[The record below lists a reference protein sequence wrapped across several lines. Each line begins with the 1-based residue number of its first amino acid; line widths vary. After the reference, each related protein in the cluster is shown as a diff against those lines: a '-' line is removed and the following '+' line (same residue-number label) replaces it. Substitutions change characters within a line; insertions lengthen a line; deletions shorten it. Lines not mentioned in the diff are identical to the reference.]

1 MSYHKLWRKAQDNPT
16 EFSVWIS
23 LLDLVEKQQNIEY
36 ARQAFGAFFKR
47 FPYCYGY
54 WKKFADMERHKGN
67 KEKCLQV
74 YELGVKTIPL
84 SVDLWT
90 AYLDAATE
98 YYHTHDDY
106 EDKMRSLY
114 ESALD
119 AAGLEFRSDALWEHY
134 ISWESGHNR
143 LVNAANIYARL
154 LSIPTQLYFQNWD
167 SFNKLVEENRPE
179 DILSKNEFASM
190 LAQASLASGKPISLG
205 KQSEEAHDELEPPI
219 LGSAKPMIEITDA
232 VRSSIRQMII
242 DSREQI
248 YRATYMQIMRRW
260 YFEEKIRRPYFH
272 VKPLEE
278 VQLNNWAEYI
288 SFEEAEAATVISH
301 ISEQIKLTH
310 QLSGDELEEAVSQSP
325 EVKLAKRRVRIL
337 YERCLVACALY
348 EHFWIR
354 YAKYLEYIERDIPAA
369 REVWRRACNT
379 HLPYKPTIHW
389 HWGCFEDRHPASLDN
404 PPKFEVLTCLDI
416 LTDLEKRL
424 TDSAL
429 VCCRRADAL
438 RRAGKPL
445 FDVVA
450 CLRNGINRLRYLV
463 QEQNKVAQCVSGATA
478 SRTVA
483 QAIATASQARAGAGV
498 LAGRLARLFHRNEL
512 LCSEGIPVWMLLLG
526 TKYEEDEDEPAL
538 MDMPKTEETK
548 NNEKQEEPESTTNGT
563 DKPSKEENS
572 PEAVKM
578 DGDDG
583 DNEGEDDV
591 DETTETEAVGSDH
604 ETDSEIEAASSDNDV
619 TMDEETDEEASQ
631 KPAKNNT
638 TNKDDYTNEDELD
651 ESGSPPILVVPCSQK
666 KKKHHKRKHREGKK
680 SKRKHGSSKRAK
692 LEDKGSRDGNG
703 DGEGEVNEGNG
714 SEDESKASPEVDQAA
729 EEEERIRALL
739 NKRHKVIE
747 IRAPLPSELTDE
759 DLVVISGEEAA
770 IRVLKEAIEYDPRNE
785 RLYTQ
790 LLDIIYQRRPADI
803 EGFIEACNLAT
814 IDSVLPAHIK
824 LAFCQRK
831 LQFLE
836 EFDTDLSRLNATYEE
851 YITLCEAVNTGV
863 TASAVARGSSRLMT
877 GYQLPDLLNLP
888 TTSLRVNAVI
898 GANPCEMLVSAT
910 PVSRT
915 PCLNTDQAA
924 LEAAASVGT
933 PAPDPSTAAGY
944 YTAGAYEPLAAALG
958 NTSGLPPAIPT
969 GIPVMTPSV
978 AILPGMSDT
987 STSGA
992 TDPYAAYYYTAPAGV
1007 TSSVLAP
1014 VVVPKGVDMNLS
1026 ASLAVSSSTVASVTT
1041 ATSSS
1046 ASSVSVAQ

>member
-1 MSYHKLWRKAQDNPT
+1 MSFHKLWRKAQDNPT

-36 ARQAFGAFFKR
+36 ARQAFDAFFKR

-67 KEKCLQV
+67 RERCLQV
-74 YELGVKTIPL
+74 FEMGVKTIPL

-90 AYLDAATE
+90 AYLDAAIE

-106 EDKMRSLY
+106 ETKMRSLY

-119 AAGLEFRSDALWEHY
+119 SAGLEFRSDALWEHY

-179 DILSKNEFASM
+179 DILSKNE
-190 LAQASLASGKPISLG
+190 LASFLAKISVSAGKPISLD
-205 KQSEEAHDELEPPI
+205 QSTEEACDGLEPPI
-219 LGSAKPMIEITDA
+219 LGSTKPVMEITDA
-232 VRSSIRQMII
+232 IRSSLRQMII

-278 VQLNNWAEYI
+278 VQLNNWAEYL

-301 ISEQIKLTH
+301 IREQIKATN
-310 QLSGDELEEAVSQSP
+310 QLSDDKLEEAVLECS
-325 EVKLAKRRVRIL
+325 EVKLAKRRVRVL

-348 EHFWIR
+348 EHLWIR
-354 YAKYLEYIERDIPAA
+354 YAKYLEYTEGDIPAA

-389 HWGCFEDRHPASLDN
+389 HWGCFEDRYPANLDN
-404 PPKFEVLTCLDI
+404 PQRFEVLTCLDI

-445 FDVVA
+445 FDIIS

-483 QAIATASQARAGAGV
+483 QAIATAAQARAGAGV
-498 LAGRLARLFHRNEL
+498 LAGRLARLFHRNKS
-512 LCSEGIPVWMLLLG
+512 LCSDGIPVWMLLLS
-526 TKYEEDEDEPAL
+526 TKYEEEKDDESMIIDL
-538 MDMPKTEETK
+538 PKIEET
-548 NNEKQEEPESTTNGT
+548 NSNEKIVEEESTNGQTEKSAEVAASPKASKVDEEVTLDKSKDIDTLTSEPES
-563 DKPSKEENS
+563 
-572 PEAVKM
+572 
-578 DGDDG
+578 
-583 DNEGEDDV
+583 
-591 DETTETEAVGSDH
+591 
-604 ETDSEIEAASSDNDV
+604 DSEIEAASSDNDV
-619 TMDEETDEEASQ
+619 TMDEEIDDENSH
-631 KPAKNNT
+631 KPVMDTTT
-638 TNKDDYTNEDELD
+638 TNKNECMSEDAID
-651 ESGSPPILVVPCSQK
+651 ESSSPPILVVPCSQK
-666 KKKHHKRKHREGKK
+666 KKKHHKRKHRE
-680 SKRKHGSSKRAK
+680 SKRSRRKHSSSKKAKSENEGSSEEEKG
-692 LEDKGSRDGNG
+692 EDNVEDQSG
-703 DGEGEVNEGNG
+703 
-714 SEDESKASPEVDQAA
+714 DESKPAPEVDQTA
-729 EEEERIRALL
+729 EEEERIRILL
-739 NKRHKVIE
+739 NRRHKVIE
-747 IRAPLPSELTDE
+747 IRAPSPSELTDE
-759 DLVVISGEEAA
+759 DLVIISSEEAA
-770 IRVLKEAIEYDPRNE
+770 IRVLKEAIDYDPRNE
-785 RLYTQ
+785 RLYAQ
-790 LLDIIYQRRPADI
+790 LLDIIYQRTPVDI
-803 EGFIEACNLAT
+803 EGFIEATNLAT

-836 EFDTDLSRLNATYEE
+836 EFDSDLSRLNATYEE
-851 YITLCEAVNTGV
+851 YMNLCDAINTGV
-863 TASAVARGSSRLMT
+863 TTSAIARGASRLMS

-888 TTSLRVNAVI
+888 TTSLRVSSVI
-898 GANPCEMLVSAT
+898 GANPCEMVVSAA
-910 PVSRT
+910 PVGRT
-915 PCLNTDQAA
+915 PCLNTDQSA

-933 PAPDPSTAAGY
+933 PAPEPSTAAGY
-944 YTAGAYEPLAAALG
+944 YTAGGYEPLAAALG
-958 NTSGLPPAIPT
+958 NTSGLPPSVPT

-978 AILPGMSDT
+978 AILSSVSDT

-992 TDPYAAYYYTAPAGV
+992 AGLTADAYATYYYTAASGA
-1007 TSSVLAP
+1007 SSVLAP
-1014 VVVPKGVDMNLS
+1014 VVVPAATVDINLS
-1026 ASLAVSSSTVASVTT
+1026 ASLAVTSSLVTSVTT
-1041 ATSSS
+1041 ALSSTVS
-1046 ASSVSVAQ
+1046 AGQ

>member
-1 MSYHKLWRKAQDNPT
+1 MSFHKLWRKAQDNPT

-36 ARQAFGAFFKR
+36 ARQAFDAFFKR

-74 YELGVKTIPL
+74 YEMGVKTIPL

-106 EDKMRSLY
+106 ETKMRSLY
-114 ESALD
+114 ESAVD
-119 AAGLEFRSDALWEHY
+119 SAGLEFRSDALWEHY

-190 LAQASLASGKPISLG
+190 VSQISAATGKPISLE
-205 KQSEEAHDELEPPI
+205 QSTGDISDELEPPI
-219 LGSAKPMIEITDA
+219 LGSTKPVIEITDS
-232 VRSSIRQMII
+232 VRASVRQMII

-278 VQLNNWAEYI
+278 VQLNNWAEYL
-288 SFEEAEAATVISH
+288 SFEEAEAGTVISH
-301 ISEQIKLTH
+301 IREQIKVTN
-310 QLSGDELEEAVSQSP
+310 QLSDDKLEEAVLEYP
-325 EVKLAKRRVRIL
+325 EVKLAKRRVRVL

-354 YAKYLEYIERDIPAA
+354 YAKYLEYTEGDISAA
-369 REVWRRACNT
+369 REVWRRACIT

-389 HWGCFEDRHPASLDN
+389 HWGCFEDRYPACLDN
-404 PPKFEVLTCLDI
+404 PQKFEVLTCLDI

-445 FDVVA
+445 FDIIA

-483 QAIATASQARAGAGV
+483 QAIATAAQARAGAGV
-498 LAGRLARLFHRNEL
+498 LAGRLARLFHRNESL
-512 LCSEGIPVWMLLLG
+512 APDGIPVWMLLLS
-526 TKYEEDEDEPAL
+526 TKYEEEEDESMIIDL
-538 MDMPKTEETK
+538 PKIEETNLK
-548 NNEKQEEPESTTNGT
+548 EKIVGAESNDNLNEKSDEA
-563 DKPSKEENS
+563 SKS
-572 PEAVKM
+572 PEATK
-578 DGDDG
+578 
-583 DNEGEDDV
+583 V
-591 DETTETEAVGSDH
+591 DEENITDEAKEINTLTSDR
-604 ETDSEIEAASSDNDV
+604 ESDSDIEAASSDNDV
-619 TMDEETDEEASQ
+619 TMDEETDEESSE
-631 KPAKNNT
+631 KPAMDAT
-638 TNKDDYTNEDELD
+638 TTSNKDEHTNEDALD

-666 KKKHHKRKHREGKK
+666 KKKHHKRRHRESKK
-680 SKRKHGSSKRAK
+680 SRRKHSSSKKPK
-692 LEDKGSRDGNG
+692 LEDES
-703 DGEGEVNEGNG
+703 
-714 SEDESKASPEVDQAA
+714 SEKEDKDEENAEDVSGDESKPVPEVDQTA
-729 EEEERIRALL
+729 EEEERIRILL
-739 NKRHKVIE
+739 NRRHKVIE
-747 IRAPLPSELTDE
+747 IHAPSPSELTDE
-759 DLVVISGEEAA
+759 DRVVISCEEAA
-770 IRVLKEAIEYDPRNE
+770 IKVLKEAIDYDPRNE
-785 RLYTQ
+785 RLYAQ
-790 LLDIIYQRRPADI
+790 LLDIIYQRRPVDI
-803 EGFIEACNLAT
+803 EGFIEATNLAT

-851 YITLCEAVNTGV
+851 YMSLCDAINTGV
-863 TASAVARGSSRLMT
+863 TTSAIARGASRLIS

-888 TTSLRVNAVI
+888 TTSLRVSSVI
-898 GANPCEMLVSAT
+898 GANSCEMVVSAA
-910 PVSRT
+910 PVGRT
-915 PCLNTDQAA
+915 PCLNTDQSA

-944 YTAGAYEPLAAALG
+944 YTAGGYEPLAAALG
-958 NTSGLPPAIPT
+958 NTSGLPPPVPT

-978 AILPGMSDT
+978 AILPGVSDT

-992 TDPYAAYYYTAPAGV
+992 AGLTADAYATYYYTATTGA
-1007 TSSVLAP
+1007 SSVLAP
-1014 VVVPKGVDMNLS
+1014 VIVPAAVDVNLS
-1026 ASLAVSSSTVASVTT
+1026 ASSGVTSSIVTSVTT
-1041 ATSSS
+1041 SLSSTI
-1046 ASSVSVAQ
+1046 SVGQ

>member
-1 MSYHKLWRKAQDNPT
+1 MSFHKLWRKAQDNPT

-36 ARQAFGAFFKR
+36 ARQAFDAFFKR

-67 KEKCLQV
+67 KERCLQV

-90 AYLDAATE
+90 AYLDAAIE

-106 EDKMRSLY
+106 ETKMRSLY
-114 ESALD
+114 ESAVD
-119 AAGLEFRSDALWEHY
+119 SAGLEFRSDALWEHY

-143 LVNAANIYARL
+143 LVNAVNIYARL

-190 LAQASLASGKPISLG
+190 VAQISVASGKPISLEKAMG
-205 KQSEEAHDELEPPI
+205 DVSDELEPPI
-219 LGSAKPMIEITDA
+219 LGSTKPTIEITDA
-232 VRSSIRQMII
+232 VRTSIRQMII

-278 VQLNNWAEYI
+278 VQLNNWAEYL
-288 SFEEAEAATVISH
+288 SFEEAEAGTVISH
-301 ISEQIKLTH
+301 IREQMKATS
-310 QLSGDELEEAVSQSP
+310 QLSDDKLEEAVLQCP
-325 EVKLAKRRVRIL
+325 EVKLAKRRVRVL

-354 YAKYLEYIERDIPAA
+354 YAKYLEYTEGDIAAA
-369 REVWRRACNT
+369 REVWRRACIT

-389 HWGCFEDRHPASLDN
+389 HWGCFEDRYPACLDN
-404 PPKFEVLTCLDI
+404 PQKFEVLTCLDI

-445 FDVVA
+445 FDIIA

-483 QAIATASQARAGAGV
+483 QAIATAAQARAGAGV
-498 LAGRLARLFHRNEL
+498 LAGRLARLFHRNESL
-512 LCSEGIPVWMLLLG
+512 APEGIPVWMLLLS
-526 TKYEEDEDEPAL
+526 TKYEEDEDESMIL
-538 MDMPKTEETK
+538 DLPKIEET
-548 NNEKQEEPESTTNGT
+548 NSNEKSVEAEST
-563 DKPSKEENS
+563 DKSLDKS
-572 PEAVKM
+572 DEAVTSPKAAKA
-578 DGDDG
+578 D
-583 DNEGEDDV
+583 EEDVV
-591 DETTETEAVGSDH
+591 DKAKVNSVDSDH
-604 ETDSEIEAASSDNDV
+604 ESDSEVEAASSDNDV
-619 TMDEETDEEASQ
+619 TMDEETDEENHQ
-631 KPAKNNT
+631 KSVTDT
-638 TNKDDYTNEDELD
+638 TTSNKDEHANEDALD

-666 KKKHHKRKHREGKK
+666 KKKHHKRKHRESKK
-680 SKRKHGSSKRAK
+680 SKRKHNSSKKAK
-692 LEDKGSRDGNG
+692 LE
-703 DGEGEVNEGNG
+703 EEG
-714 SEDESKASPEVDQAA
+714 SEKEEKEEEENAEDVSGDESKPAPEVDQTA
-729 EEEERIRALL
+729 EEEERIRNLL
-739 NKRHKVIE
+739 NRRHKVIE
-747 IRAPLPSELTDE
+747 IHAPSPSELTDE
-759 DLVVISGEEAA
+759 DRVVISCEEAA
-770 IRVLKEAIEYDPRNE
+770 IRVLKEAIDYDPRNE
-785 RLYTQ
+785 RLYAQ
-790 LLDIIYQRRPADI
+790 LLDIIYQRRPIDI
-803 EGFIEACNLAT
+803 EGFIEATNLAT

-851 YITLCEAVNTGV
+851 YMSLCDAINTGV
-863 TASAVARGSSRLMT
+863 TTSAIARGASRLIS

-888 TTSLRVNAVI
+888 TTSLRVSSVI
-898 GANPCEMLVSAT
+898 GANPCEMVVSAA
-910 PVSRT
+910 PVGRT
-915 PCLNTDQAA
+915 PCLNTDQSA

-944 YTAGAYEPLAAALG
+944 YTAGGYEPLAAALG
-958 NTSGLPPAIPT
+958 NTSGLPPPVPT

-978 AILPGMSDT
+978 TILPGVSDT

-992 TDPYAAYYYTAPAGV
+992 AGLTADAAYATYYYTATTGA
-1007 TSSVLAP
+1007 SSVLAP
-1014 VVVPKGVDMNLS
+1014 VVVPAVAAAAAAAVDINLS
-1026 ASLAVSSSTVASVTT
+1026 ASSAV
-1041 ATSSS
+1041 TSSIVTS
-1046 ASSVSVAQ
+1046 ITTSVPSVVSVGQ

>member
-1 MSYHKLWRKAQDNPT
+1 MSFHKLWRKAQDNPT

-36 ARQAFGAFFKR
+36 ARQAFDAFFKR

-67 KEKCLQV
+67 KERCLQV
-74 YELGVKTIPL
+74 YELGVKTTPL

-90 AYLDAATE
+90 AYLDAAIE
-98 YYHTHDDY
+98 YYHSRDDY
-106 EDKMRSLY
+106 EFRMRSLY
-114 ESALD
+114 EAALD

-179 DILSKNEFASM
+179 DILSKKEFASM
-190 LAQASLASGKPISLG
+190 LAQVSVAAGKPISLEQ
-205 KQSEEAHDELEPPI
+205 QSEEANDELEPPI
-219 LGSAKPMIEITDA
+219 LGSTKPAIEITDA
-232 VRSSIRQMII
+232 IRSSIRQMII

-278 VQLNNWAEYI
+278 VQLNNWGEYL

-301 ISEQIKLTH
+301 IREQIKLTS
-310 QLSGDELEEAVSQSP
+310 QLSDDKLEEAVFQCP

-354 YAKYLEYIERDIPAA
+354 YAKYLEYTERDIPAA

-389 HWGCFEDRHPASLDN
+389 HWGCFEDRYPASLDN
-404 PPKFEVLTCLDI
+404 PPKFEVITCLDI

-429 VCCRRADAL
+429 VCSRRADAL

-445 FDVVA
+445 FDVIA

-483 QAIATASQARAGAGV
+483 QAIATAAQARAGAGV
-498 LAGRLARLFHRNEL
+498 LSGRLARLFHRNES

-526 TKYEEDEDEPAL
+526 TKYEEDEDESIL
-538 MDMPKTEETK
+538 MDVPKIEETN
-548 NNEKQEEPESTTNGT
+548 NNEKQEEPDSAANHTEKVVEA
-563 DKPSKEENS
+563 DKS
-572 PEAVKM
+572 PEAAKM
-578 DGDDG
+578 DEEDG
-583 DNEGEDDV
+583 LE
-591 DETTETEAVGSDH
+591 ETKEAETAASDH
-604 ETDSEIEAASSDNDV
+604 ESDSDIEAASSDNDV
-619 TMDEETDEEASQ
+619 TMDEESDEEISQ
-631 KPAKNNT
+631 KPV
-638 TNKDDYTNEDELD
+638 KDTPTSDKDNHINEDAFD
-651 ESGSPPILVVPCSQK
+651 DSGSPPILIVSCSQK
-666 KKKHHKRKHREGKK
+666 KKKHHKHKHRQSKKSRRKH
-680 SKRKHGSSKRAK
+680 SSSKRAK
-692 LEDKGSRDGNG
+692 LEDKGSG
-703 DGEGEVNEGNG
+703 DENRMREGEENAENG
-714 SEDESKASPEVDQAA
+714 SGDESKTAPEVDQTA
-729 EEEERIRALL
+729 EEEERIRKLL

-747 IRAPLPSELTDE
+747 IRAPSPSELTDE
-759 DLVVISGEEAA
+759 DLVIISGEEAA
-770 IRVLKEAIEYDPRNE
+770 IRVLKEAIDYDPRNE
-785 RLYTQ
+785 RLYAQ

-803 EGFIEACNLAT
+803 DGFIEAANLAT

-851 YITLCEAVNTGV
+851 YIGLCEAINTGV
-863 TASAVARGSSRLMT
+863 TTSVIARGGSRLMP

-888 TTSLRVNAVI
+888 TTSLRVSAVI
-898 GANPCEMLVSAT
+898 GANPCEMLVSAA

-915 PCLNTDQAA
+915 PCLNTDQSA

-958 NTSGLPPAIPT
+958 NTSGLPPAVPT
-969 GIPVMTPSV
+969 GIPGMTPSV
-978 AILPGMSDT
+978 GILPG
-987 STSGA
+987 
-992 TDPYAAYYYTAPAGV
+992 
-1007 TSSVLAP
+1007 
-1014 VVVPKGVDMNLS
+1014 VVSYQYLKLK
-1026 ASLAVSSSTVASVTT
+1026 
-1041 ATSSS
+1041 
-1046 ASSVSVAQ
+1046 